1 MQSHTGLTM
10 ETVHQIMQRGFLL
23 YLLQG
28 KKVLG
33 NQKNTVYM
41 HGMLV
46 LLGVLFTIVLSQGLH
61 LVQTYVRTW

>member
-1 MQSHTGLTM
+1 M